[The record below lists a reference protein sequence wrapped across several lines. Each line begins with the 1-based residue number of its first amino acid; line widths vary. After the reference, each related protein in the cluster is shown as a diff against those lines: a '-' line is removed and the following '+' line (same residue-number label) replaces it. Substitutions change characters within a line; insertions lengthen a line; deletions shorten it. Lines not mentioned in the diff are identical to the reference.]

1 MIYVPAMHKLEEDW
15 TAPDY
20 YTRHRRT
27 EGYQATREP
36 EQQPRCMRRR
46 FVAGVSGQ
54 LAHEDVECRSTPAAR
69 SRVRPCLANLALEK
83 WWIRP
88 ESPLH
93 LHTTSRLALV
103 F

>member
-15 TAPDY
+15 AAPDY
-20 YTRHRRT
+20 TRHGT
-27 EGYQATREP
+27 EEGYQATRER
-36 EQQPRCMRRR
+36 EQQQPRCMRRR
-46 FVAGVSGQ
+46 FVAGISGQ